1 MANLIRSTKSKNDW
15 SANELL
21 AYNITVQRQGAI
33 DFFGRELD
41 PIDHLDPSLL
51 LSADPSV
58 AADLSKEIYR
68 FLAHLNLASRP
79 NAGQES
85 AVGDLA
91 KSILEV
97 TGFDE
102 FGTILRTRYD
112 IPFTDCGDPHRAARA
127 DMCLVHISPIIP
139 FGRSGRWAGCQLDQ
153 SRASGHCGSGCHF
166 SVQQSKTRGPGPS
179 PSRHDDH
186 PMHYHGGNEAVLL
199 LGPSHL
205 AAQKLCYYGSVSLA
219 TYSCT
224 TLCSTQPA

>member
-79 NAGQES
+79 NASQES

-112 IPFTDCGDPHRAARA
+112 IPFTVCGDPHRAAQA
-127 DMCLVHISPIIP
+127 DMCLVHISSIILLVVQGDGPAVNSINPEPQVIVEAVATFQYNNRKRADLDLPPLDMMIIP
-139 FGRSGRWAGCQLDQ
+139 CITMVG
-153 SRASGHCGSGCHF
+153 
-166 SVQQSKTRGPGPS
+166 TRPFF
-179 PSRHDDH
+179 
-186 PMHYHGGNEAVLL
+186 Y
-199 LGPSHL
+199 
-205 AAQKLCYYGSVSLA
+205 
-219 TYSCT
+219 
-224 TLCSTQPA
+224 

>member
-112 IPFTDCGDPHRAARA
+112 IPFTDCGDPPRAARA
-127 DMCLVHISPIIP
+127 DMCLVHISSIILLVVQGDGPAVNSINPEPQVIVEAVATFQYNNRKRADLDLPPLDMMIIP
-139 FGRSGRWAGCQLDQ
+139 CITMVG
-153 SRASGHCGSGCHF
+153 
-166 SVQQSKTRGPGPS
+166 TRPFF
-179 PSRHDDH
+179 
-186 PMHYHGGNEAVLL
+186 Y
-199 LGPSHL
+199 
-205 AAQKLCYYGSVSLA
+205 
-219 TYSCT
+219 
-224 TLCSTQPA
+224 

>member
-112 IPFTDCGDPHRAARA
+112 IPFTVCGDPHRAAQA
-127 DMCLVHISPIIP
+127 DMCLVHISSIILLVVQGDGPAVNSINPEPQVIVEAVATFQYNNRKRADLDLPPLDMMIIP
-139 FGRSGRWAGCQLDQ
+139 CITMVG
-153 SRASGHCGSGCHF
+153 
-166 SVQQSKTRGPGPS
+166 TRPFF
-179 PSRHDDH
+179 
-186 PMHYHGGNEAVLL
+186 Y
-199 LGPSHL
+199 
-205 AAQKLCYYGSVSLA
+205 
-219 TYSCT
+219 
-224 TLCSTQPA
+224 